1 MRLPRPR
8 GPLSAAVITALSEN
22 HAPVVP
28 AAAPAADVDVLTDA
42 DQQLALWVL
51 YELSYR
57 GFDGVD
63 ADREWDTDLI
73 GLRRSIEARF
83 EEALRVAAAP
93 LLDGLDADL
102 PVADVL
108 LALPGAAGG
117 PSPAAHLHRHAD
129 VTVLREFL
137 RERSI
142 QQLKESDPQSF
153 VLPRLAGAAKTALAE
168 LQYDEFGGGRPER
181 LHQQLYADAMSAA
194 DLDPTYGA
202 YIDDISAVS
211 LAGANVMSL
220 FALNRRLR
228 GAAMGHLAFF
238 EASSPVGSRKIAAGI
253 ERLELPAAVSAYF
266 HEHVEADSVH
276 EQVAAHDICGVMVEA
291 EPELRDD
298 VLLGAAA
305 CIHLDELS
313 AVELMDRWTA
323 QTPSPAPTRTT
334 LPRPR
339 AAEADRD
346 VASLVTT

>member
-8 GPLSAAVITALSEN
+8 GPLSAAVLTALSEDC
-22 HAPVVP
+22 APAIP
-28 AAAPAADVDVLTDA
+28 AVSSAASSAAPSVSTDVSIDVLTDA

-63 ADREWDTDLI
+63 PDREWDPDLI
-73 GLRRSIEARF
+73 GVRRSIEARF
-83 EEALRVAAAP
+83 EAALREVTAP
-93 LLDGLDADL
+93 LLASLDPDAE
-102 PVADVL
+102 VAELL
-108 LALPGAAGG
+108 LALPAAAGG

-129 VTVLREFL
+129 VGVLRDFL
-137 RERSI
+137 RERSV
-142 QQLKESDPQSF
+142 QQLKESDPQAF
-153 VLPRLAGAAKTALAE
+153 VLPRLSGPAKAALAE

-181 LHQQLYADAMSAA
+181 LHQRLYAEALAAA

-202 YIDDISAVS
+202 YVDEVSAVS

-253 ERLELPAAVSAYF
+253 ERLGLPEAVSDYF

-276 EQVAAHDICGVMVEA
+276 EHVAAHDICGALVTA
-291 EPELRDD
+291 EPALRDD

-305 CIHLDELS
+305 CLHLDELS
-313 AVELMDRWTA
+313 AAELVERWT
-323 QTPSPAPTRTT
+323 Q
-334 LPRPR
+334 
-339 AAEADRD
+339 EADVVTQ
-346 VASLVTT
+346 VAS

>member
-8 GPLSAAVITALSEN
+8 GPLSAAVLTALSEGV
-22 HAPVVP
+22 APVATP
-28 AAAPAADVDVLTDA
+28 SCADADVLTDG

-63 ADREWDTDLI
+63 PDREWDTDLI
-73 GLRRSIEARF
+73 GVRRAIEARF
-83 EEALRVAAAP
+83 EAALRRATAP
-93 LLDGLDADL
+93 VLAGLDADAD
-102 PVADVL
+102 VADLL
-108 LALPGAAGG
+108 LALPAAADG

-129 VTVLREFL
+129 VAVLRDFL
-137 RERSI
+137 RERSV
-142 QQLKESDPQSF
+142 QQLKESDPQAF
-153 VLPRLAGAAKTALAE
+153 VLPRLSGAAKAALAE

-181 LHQQLYADAMSAA
+181 LHQRLYAEALEAA
-194 DLDPTYGA
+194 GLDPAYGA
-202 YIDDISAVS
+202 HIDEVSAVS

-253 ERLELPAAVSAYF
+253 ERLGLPAAVSAYF

-276 EQVAAHDICGVMVEA
+276 EHVAAHDICGALVAA
-291 EPELRDD
+291 EPDLRDD

-305 CIHLDELS
+305 CLHLDELS
-313 AVELMDRWTA
+313 AYELVERWTRE
-323 QTPSPAPTRTT
+323 PARPASTRE
-334 LPRPR
+334 P
-339 AAEADRD
+339 AAVARVER
-346 VASLVTT
+346 VAS